1 MIFDG
6 SFCTG
11 HSSPLLV
18 NGSDD
23 LNMSKEIKTKKNE
36 LKGKGASH
44 VKISVFIAT
53 TLLLSTYIPNDLQK
67 KVIT

>member
-1 MIFDG
+1 M
-6 SFCTG
+6 
-11 HSSPLLV
+11 LV

-67 KVIT
+67 SNYLVLLIVLQSFNIKFF

>member
-1 MIFDG
+1 M
-6 SFCTG
+6 
-11 HSSPLLV
+11 LV

-44 VKISVFIAT
+44 MKISVFIAT

-67 KVIT
+67 SNYLVLLIVLQSFNIKFF

>member
-1 MIFDG
+1 M
-6 SFCTG
+6 
-11 HSSPLLV
+11 LV